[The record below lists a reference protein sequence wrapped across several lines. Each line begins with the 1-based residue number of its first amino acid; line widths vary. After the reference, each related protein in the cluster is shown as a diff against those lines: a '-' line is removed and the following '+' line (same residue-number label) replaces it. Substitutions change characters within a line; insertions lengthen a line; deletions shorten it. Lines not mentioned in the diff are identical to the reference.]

1 LNGIIT
7 VVPGDKNTIFGSH
20 ASKKYQKIKLLKEET
35 RKKEIDKIENEM
47 FEMELN
53 RKATESKE
61 VSDEVNET
69 LSRGR
74 SPSPSGD
81 MYKYNGATTANDGES
96 VENHFS
102 SSTLD
107 DERQQAIADSLAMY
121 KAMKR

>member
-1 LNGIIT
+1 MIT
-7 VVPGDKNTIFGSH
+7 VVPGDKNTIFSSH
-20 ASKKYQKIKLLKEET
+20 ASKKYQKMKLLKEET
-35 RKKEIDKIENEM
+35 RNKEMERIENEM
-47 FEMELN
+47 FEMELT
-53 RKATESKE
+53 RKATENKE

-81 MYKYNGATTANDGES
+81 MYQYNGATANDGES
-96 VENHFS
+96 VENNFS

-107 DERQQAIADSLAMY
+107 DVRQQAIADSLAMY